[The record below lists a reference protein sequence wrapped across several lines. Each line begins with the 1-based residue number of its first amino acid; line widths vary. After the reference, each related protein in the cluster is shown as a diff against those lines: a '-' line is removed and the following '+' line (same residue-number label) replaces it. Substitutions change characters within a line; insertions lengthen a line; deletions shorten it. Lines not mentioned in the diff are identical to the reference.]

1 MKTSS
6 RFTLIELLVVIA
18 IIAIL
23 TAILLPGLNSARA
36 KARQATCLSNL
47 KQVQQCLGFYTT
59 DFDDHLPPMVDPWQS
74 SVKYGFYHAVY
85 YHYAK
90 IKRDSVYGTIGAC
103 PEFPLTKVSYGWSSK
118 SYVFADQSFAGSPCL
133 HLTYTGNGTLF
144 DMGSGHSRD
153 SRRISQIKKPS
164 GVFTF
169 ADSRNEKNAHT
180 SYAYK
185 QYMGVPHTQGANF
198 SFLDGHVQLLKALQ
212 PFDSNP
218 FSTYADQEPWS
229 KSW

>member
-47 KQVQQCLGFYTT
+47 KQVQQCLSFYTS
-59 DFDDHLPPMVDPWQS
+59 DFDDHLPPMADPGQTS
-74 SVKYGFYHAVY
+74 DKYGFYHASY

-90 IKRDSVYGTIGAC
+90 IKRDNVYGTIGAC
-103 PEFPLTKVSYGWSSK
+103 PEFPLKKVSYGWSSN
-118 SYVFADQSFAGSPCL
+118 SYIYANQSFAGSPCQ

-144 DMGSGHSRD
+144 DMGGGHYRD
-153 SRRISQIKKPS
+153 SRRISQIKKAS

-180 SYAYK
+180 PYASK
-185 QYMGVPHTQGANF
+185 QYIGVPHTQSANF
-198 SFLDGHVQLLKALQ
+198 AFLDGHAQLLKALQ
-212 PFDSNP
+212 PFDSKP
-218 FSTYADQEPWS
+218 YSIYSDKEPWG